1 MKILVL
7 TLTGSANTKIHLII
21 DKIVSYQQEKEDTVV
36 RMLNGDWHY
45 VKETAEFITRQL
57 VDANVSLDT
66 VFNRKE
72 HK

>member
-1 MKILVL
+1 MKVLVL
-7 TLTGSANTKIHLII
+7 TLTGSADTKIHLIT
-21 DKIVSYQQEKEDTVV
+21 DKIVSYYQAKEETVV
-36 RMLNGDWHY
+36 RMLDGCYY

-57 VDANVSLDT
+57 VDANMSLDT

>member
-21 DKIVSYQQEKEDTVV
+21 DKIVSYHQEKEDTVV
-36 RMLNGDWHY
+36 RMLDGCWHY

>member
-1 MKILVL
+1 MKVLVL
-7 TLTGSANTKIHLII
+7 TLTGSADTKIHLIT
-21 DKIVSYQQEKEDTVV
+21 DKIVSYHQAKEETVV
-36 RMLNGDWHY
+36 RMLDGCYYY

-57 VDANVSLDT
+57 VDANMSLDT

>member
-1 MKILVL
+1 MKVLVL
-7 TLTGSANTKIHLII
+7 TLTGSADTKIHLIT
-21 DKIVSYQQEKEDTVV
+21 DKIVSYHQEKEDTVV
-36 RMLNGDWHY
+36 RMLNGDYHY

-57 VDANVSLDT
+57 VDANMSLDT

>member
-7 TLTGSANTKIHLII
+7 TLTGSANTKIHFIT
-21 DKIVSYQQEKEDTVV
+21 DKIVSYHQEKGYTVV
-36 RMLNGDWHY
+36 RMLDGCWHC

-57 VDANVSLDT
+57 MDANASLDT

>member
-7 TLTGSANTKIHLII
+7 TLTGSADTKIYLIT
-21 DKIVSYQQEKEDTVV
+21 DKIVSYHQEKEDTVV
-36 RMLNGDWHY
+36 RLLDGSYQY

-57 VDANVSLDT
+57 VDANMSLDT
-66 VFNRKE
+66 IFNRKE